1 MKAQKYCFYLLSL
14 LILPIYATSR
24 GGKHGG
30 LDAAG
35 DWQLITNIN
44 DESVQKIRQFAVFE
58 YNKNL
63 SSNLVFDKVV
73 SGESQFSDG
82 TYYRLILAVKNGGN
96 TRNYQAI
103 VLAQPWAYVR
113 KLTNFNAV

>member
-1 MKAQKYCFYLLSL
+1 M
-14 LILPIYATSR
+14 
-24 GGKHGG
+24 
-30 LDAAG
+30 
-35 DWQLITNIN
+35 
-44 DESVQKIRQFAVFE
+44 QKIGQFAVFE

-73 SGESQFSDG
+73 SGESRFSG
-82 TYYRLILAVKNGGN
+82 ETYYRLVLAAKNGVN

-103 VLAQPWAYVR
+103 VLGQPWAYER